1 MSWLLIINLGLSNI
15 YIIIIYIFLTIFLSL
30 TTFEFYTVQVM
41 MASKVTSWLWDM
53 TFMNRTK
60 TPVKKYPQKILMFEK
75 QSAAITRVE
84 CSVNATQ
91 SVRWTSLID
100 RHQTLASTN
109 NIQYCED
116 VEQIHQKRTSWSHS
130 LCQLHPLLN

>member
-1 MSWLLIINLGLSNI
+1 
-15 YIIIIYIFLTIFLSL
+15 
-30 TTFEFYTVQVM
+30 
-41 MASKVTSWLWDM
+41 M

-91 SVRWTSLID
+91 SIRCTSLID
-100 RHQTLASTN
+100 RHQTLASIN

-116 VEQIHQKRTSWSHS
+116 VEQIHQKRTS
-130 LCQLHPLLN
+130 

>member
-1 MSWLLIINLGLSNI
+1 
-15 YIIIIYIFLTIFLSL
+15 
-30 TTFEFYTVQVM
+30 
-41 MASKVTSWLWDM
+41 
-53 TFMNRTK
+53 
-60 TPVKKYPQKILMFEK
+60 MFEK

-91 SVRWTSLID
+91 SIRCTSLTD

-116 VEQIHQKRTSWSHS
+116 VEQIRQKRTS
-130 LCQLHPLLN
+130 